1 MDFLFELRKP
11 VADKLIWEIKMSKK
25 CCGIIYSDDEK
36 VCKICGKPLVEG
48 AAHENNEEFNIDDIT
63 AMLDKITKDIGG
75 DADTVEPD
83 AGETGTEAACIAGEG
98 KDITDEAP
106 EDDGWVTVEAPKP
119 EKKADKPKKNE
130 NEKASKGLKMAGI
143 LFLTLAVLGFVL
155 VGLCVYFMVFNPYY
169 DKNGEHYP
177 LNYPQISSASDAYE
191 MSDMLELMTDTDA
204 SPSDAEAKEGE

>member
-1 MDFLFELRKP
+1 
-11 VADKLIWEIKMSKK
+11 MSKK
-25 CCGIIYSDDEK
+25 CCGIIYSDDEQ
-36 VCKICGKPLVEG
+36 VCKICGKPLNEEI
-48 AAHENNEEFNIDDIT
+48 AHENNEEFNIDDIT
-63 AMLDKITKDIGG
+63 AMLDKISKDIGG
-75 DADTVEPD
+75 DDEAVETDT
-83 AGETGTEAACIAGEG
+83 GETGMENADIPDKGE
-98 KDITDEAP
+98 DITDETS
-106 EDDGWVTVEAPKP
+106 ENDGWVTVEAPKS

-130 NEKASKGLKMAGI
+130 NEKASKGLKTAGI

>member
-1 MDFLFELRKP
+1 
-11 VADKLIWEIKMSKK
+11 MSKK
-25 CCGIIYSDDEK
+25 CCGIIYSDEEQ
-36 VCKICGKPLVEG
+36 VCKICGKPLEET
-48 AAHENNEEFNIDDIT
+48 AHENNEEFNIDDIT
-63 AMLDKITKDIGG
+63 AMLDKITRDIGG
-75 DADTVEPD
+75 GTDAVEPD
-83 AGETGTEAACIAGEG
+83 AVEISPEAADIPDKG
-98 KDITDEAP
+98 KDITDEAS

-130 NEKASKGLKMAGI
+130 NEKASKGLKAAGT